1 MSCRFS
7 VIILM
12 VCHRVFFFGPVRQV
26 IVHCLFHLLDIVAIV
41 HCMKQHVFQEIPP
54 FEFPRIHQQQ
64 EGLMARI
71 ADVVEEVRADEGVDE
86 HLVVIIV
93 IGDQVLIDPLH
104 CPVQCYTQTHHRS
117 SVDSCSI
124 IVGIKAIE
132 VWVRDNE
139 RERERDI
146 IRNKDSYL
154 SLLKARLRVRP

>member
-1 MSCRFS
+1 
-7 VIILM
+7 M
-12 VCHRVFFFGPVRQV
+12 VCRRVFFFELVRQV
-26 IVHCLFHLLDIVAIV
+26 LVHRLFHLLDVVAIV
-41 HCMKQHVFQEIPP
+41 HCMEQHVFQEIPP